1 MRAVNLIPGDQ
12 RTGSPVGA
20 GRSEGAAYAV
30 LAVLAAFAVLALLYG
45 KASRDVSSNKSK
57 AATLTAEAQS
67 AQAQASALA
76 PYTTFASLR
85 EQRVQAVASLV
96 DTRFDWA
103 HAFHE
108 FGRVL
113 TGQTSISSL
122 DGSIAAGTAAPAAA
136 TTAPPTSTTTT
147 STAAAAPSVSSA
159 TPSGSV
165 PTFQLAGC
173 ATSQRTVAQM
183 LQRLR
188 LIDGVDEVT
197 LQNSTKSV
205 GATASA
211 GCPSGAPAFAVT
223 VTFDP
228 LPTATAAA
236 AAATGKAKT
245 VAQQTPST
253 STTAPTSAPVPTST
267 TPTSTTGGL
276 NG

>member
-12 RTGSPVGA
+12 RDGSPVGA
-20 GRSEGAAYAV
+20 GRSEGGAYAV
-30 LAVLAAFAVLALLYG
+30 LAVLVAIALLAVLYG
-45 KASRDVSSNKSK
+45 KASRDISSNKSK

-85 EQRVQAVASLV
+85 EQRAQAVASLV
-96 DTRFDWA
+96 DQRFDWA

-122 DGSIAAGTAAPAAA
+122 DGSIAAGVTPAA
-136 TTAPPTSTTTT
+136 TTAPPTTTTT
-147 STAAAAPSVSSA
+147 ATAASSVSSA

-188 LIDGVDEVT
+188 LIDGVAEVT
-197 LQNSTKSV
+197 LQNSTR
-205 GATASA
+205 GAGSGSSG
-211 GCPSGAPAFAVT
+211 GCPVGGPAFAVT

-236 AAATGKAKT
+236 AVATGKAKA
-245 VAQQTPST
+245 VAEQSSST
-253 STTAPTSAPVPTST
+253 STAVPTS

>member
-12 RTGSPVGA
+12 RDGSPVGA
-20 GRSEGAAYAV
+20 GRSGGAAYAV
-30 LAVLAAFAVLALLYG
+30 LGVLAAFAVLALLYG

-76 PYTTFASLR
+76 PYAAFAALR
-85 EQRVQAVASLV
+85 EQRAQAVASLV

-122 DGSIAAGTAAPAAA
+122 DGSIGSTTPSAAPAATPSSA
-136 TTAPPTSTTTT
+136 TPS
-147 STAAAAPSVSSA
+147 AAAASSAPASATPAAAATAAVSSA

-165 PTFQLAGC
+165 PTFTLNGC
-173 ATSQRTVAQM
+173 ATTQRAVAQM

-188 LIDGVDEVT
+188 LIDGVSEVT
-197 LQNSTKSV
+197 LQSSTRGSGG
-205 GATASA
+205 GAASSG
-211 GCPSGAPAFAVT
+211 GCPPRGPAFAVT
-223 VTFDP
+223 VTFEP
-228 LPTATAAA
+228 LPAATTAAA
-236 AAATGKAKT
+236 AATSKSKT
-245 VAQQTPST
+245 VAEQS
-253 STTAPTSAPVPTST
+253 
-267 TPTSTTGGL
+267 GG
-276 NG
+276 NN